1 MFEWLEGGGRH
12 ELGWREVKTAGSE
25 WRRCLLPFSR
35 SVSLG
40 GRAEESRRP
49 VKAAIALVTRLFP
62 PSFFRRGKKAAV
74 VQEEEEEE
82 EEEEGNILV
91 RLLPPLRKNHGL

>member
-1 MFEWLEGGGRH
+1 MEE
-12 ELGWREVKTAGSE
+12 E
-25 WRRCLLPFSR
+25 RCLLPFSR

-40 GRAEESRRP
+40 GRAEGSRRP

-82 EEEEGNILV
+82 GNILV
-91 RLLPPLRKNHGL
+91 LLLPPLRKNHGL

>member
-1 MFEWLEGGGRH
+1 MSGG
-12 ELGWREVKTAGSE
+12 
-25 WRRCLLPFSR
+25 RCLLPFSR
-35 SVSLG
+35 SVSLE
-40 GRAEESRRP
+40 GRAEGSRRP